1 MINTDQ
7 MTCKETGIMLFWE
20 NTHSSIVSPCL
31 FEESSFGGGVFLFWC
46 YSVHLEFWEQRP
58 SILKA
63 DIANGTFRVYFILD
77 CQDSVSFLNTRIH
90 YFIQPLV
97 CKPYFWETGQCAN
110 STIMFTSICEG
121 FPYCI
126 CCLVWDLSDLE
137 SSIKYGLLP
146 LEECSRESI
155 KFTSFVC
162 LP

>member
-7 MTCKETGIMLFWE
+7 MTCKETGITLFWE

-46 YSVHLEFWEQRP
+46 YSVHLAFWEQRP

-77 CQDSVSFLNTRIH
+77 CQDYVSFLNTRIH
-90 YFIQPLV
+90 YFIQTLF

-126 CCLVWDLSDLE
+126 CHLVWGSVRLGE
-137 SSIKYGLLP
+137 QLP

-155 KFTSFVC
+155 KFTSVVC